1 MDTKPPE
8 CWALQ
13 PQARGLRVEL
23 SADHSFVL
31 PYEHFIYSEYVER
44 EGGESLKLV
53 FATHEIILNGNLL
66 RRVEAA
72 LQKRELASV
81 AAVAEKFRSVLGE
94 SQPFIH
100 EIAVIS
106 PIPAGEGK

>member
-1 MDTKPPE
+1 MNTKPPE

-23 SADHSFVL
+23 TPDHSFVV
-31 PYEHFIYSEYVER
+31 PYEHFIYSEYLDR
-44 EGGESLKLV
+44 EGEEVLKLV
-53 FATHEIILNGNLL
+53 FATHEIVLNGKLL

-72 LQKRELASV
+72 LHKRELASV
-81 AAVAEKFRSVLGE
+81 AAVAEKFRSVLE
-94 SQPFIH
+94 DTQPFIQ

-106 PIPAGEGK
+106 PTSAEEVK

>member
-23 SADHSFVL
+23 SPDHSFVV
-31 PYEHFIYSEYVER
+31 PYEHFIYSEYLDR
-44 EGGESLKLV
+44 EGEETLKLV
-53 FATHEIILNGNLL
+53 FATHEIVLNGKLL

-72 LQKRELASV
+72 LHKRELASV
-81 AAVAEKFRSVLGE
+81 AAVAEKFHSVLADT
-94 SQPFIH
+94 QPFIH

-106 PIPAGEGK
+106 PTSAEDK

>member
-23 SADHSFVL
+23 TPDHSFVL
-31 PYEHFIYSEYVER
+31 PYEHFIYSEYVDR
-44 EGGESLKLV
+44 EGEEVLRLV
-53 FATHEIILNGNLL
+53 FATHEILLNGNLL

-72 LQKRELASV
+72 LHKRELASV
-81 AAVAEKFRSVLGE
+81 AAVAEKFRSVVGE
-94 SQPFIH
+94 AQPFIH

-106 PIPAGEGK
+106 PTPTEEVK

>member
-1 MDTKPPE
+1 MNTKPPE

-23 SADHSFVL
+23 TPDHSFVV
-31 PYEHFIYSEYVER
+31 PYEHFIYSEYLDR
-44 EGGESLKLV
+44 EGEEVLKLV
-53 FATHEIILNGNLL
+53 FATHEIVLNGKLL

-72 LQKRELASV
+72 LHKRELASV
-81 AAVAEKFRSVLGE
+81 AAVAEKFRSVLGDT
-94 SQPFIH
+94 QPFIQ

-106 PIPAGEGK
+106 PTSAEEVK

>member
-1 MDTKPPE
+1 
-8 CWALQ
+8 
-13 PQARGLRVEL
+13 VEL

-31 PYEHFIYSEYVER
+31 PYEHFIYSEFVER
-44 EGGESLKLV
+44 EGRESLKLV
-53 FATHEIILNGNLL
+53 FATHEIILNGSLL

-94 SQPFIH
+94 AQPFIH

-106 PIPAGEGK
+106 PTPAGEGK